1 MFTTKSKGS
10 FEENSTGAN
19 TIIGAGTIIVGDIES
34 NGDIRIDGHLKGN
47 LLAKFK
53 VLVGPEG
60 FIEGDIDGQQ
70 ADILGKVS
78 GKIKVKDLLLL
89 RGNANVHG
97 DVYAGK
103 LQIEPTVSFNG
114 QCHMGANVVDINNEL
129 ISAVNQ

>member
-19 TIIGAGTIIVGDIES
+19 TIIGAGTIIVGDIE
-34 NGDIRIDGHLKGN
+34 K
-47 LLAKFK
+47 
-53 VLVGPEG
+53 
-60 FIEGDIDGQQ
+60 

-97 DVYAGK
+97 DIYAGK

-114 QCHMGANVVDINNEL
+114 QCHMGANVVDINNEI